1 MQRRKI
7 FKVRNG
13 WIMVLCLVL
22 GLSAQATAS
31 SLATVRLQD
40 KMIEITD
47 LREKIIDK
55 MVQAFEV
62 RSMLQEQV
70 REYTQ
75 EIHQEMKTRRLDT
88 YQTASRIQRIR
99 NNLFLIQKIDGYLV
113 SLEKR
118 IAYFQDGS
126 EQLEFLYLQAEDDLR
141 IIEALKYMEVEAL
154 LHQMQVVIG
163 EYLPEAEK
171 RLLDARQVVMTAPEE
186 VWDRL
191 VDTN

>member
-1 MQRRKI
+1 MQGRAS
-7 FKVRNG
+7 FMVRIG

-22 GLSAQATAS
+22 GLPGTATAS

-47 LREKIIDK
+47 LREIIIDK
-55 MVQAFEV
+55 MVQAIEV
-62 RSMLQEQV
+62 RSLLQEQI
-70 REYTQ
+70 REYTREINQ
-75 EIHQEMKTRRLDT
+75 ERKARRLDT
-88 YQTASRIQRIR
+88 YQTASRVQRIR
-99 NNLFLIQKIDGYLV
+99 NNLILIQKLDSYLV
-113 SLEKR
+113 SLENR

-171 RLLDARQVVMTAPEE
+171 HLLDARQVVFAGPEE
-186 VWDRL
+186 VWDRV